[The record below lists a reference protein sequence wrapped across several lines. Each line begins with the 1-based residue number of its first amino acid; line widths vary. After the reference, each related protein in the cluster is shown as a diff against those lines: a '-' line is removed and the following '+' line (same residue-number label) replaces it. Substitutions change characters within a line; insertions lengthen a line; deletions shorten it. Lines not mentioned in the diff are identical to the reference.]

1 MANAREFSKRKSY
14 LSLTPVDFSDFSL
27 TTNSPAQPNTPPA
40 ESSSRSPSPLVSAR
54 PPTAGGGPLSS
65 HPTSAEDIHSSF
77 FPPTPDTETDTNQ
90 LAKMST
96 STSSNHDTDR
106 ADSFR
111 TPASPSS
118 TGQKP
123 SKGEQQKQS
132 VRKLFSLNNL
142 RNSFSSSRTSLQNQ
156 NSSAETSPRQPR
168 VDPSSRPSS
177 RQTITPQM
185 RPRAKSGSWFRRK
198 SGMFLMKE
206 EGFGMDAVVEDKPAV
221 QGKSAVQERP
231 ASRDSIEQT
240 KEDHS
245 PAPLLPEIG
254 NLGNGGTTSGG
265 DLGWDEGM
273 FKR

>member
-1 MANAREFSKRKSY
+1 
-14 LSLTPVDFSDFSL
+14 
-27 TTNSPAQPNTPPA
+27 
-40 ESSSRSPSPLVSAR
+40 
-54 PPTAGGGPLSS
+54 LSS

-77 FPPTPDTETDTNQ
+77 FPPTPEPETEQ

-118 TGQKP
+118 PNQKR

-156 NSSAETSPRQPR
+156 NASVETSPRQPR
-168 VDPSSRPSS
+168 VDPSSRPAS
-177 RQTITPQM
+177 RQTITPQT

-206 EGFGMDAVVEDKPAV
+206 DEFGMDPVVEDKPAV
-221 QGKSAVQERP
+221 QERP
-231 ASRDSIEQT
+231 ASGNSVTQTPQTPQTQTQQTQQT

-254 NLGNGGTTSGG
+254 NLGSGGTTTGG

-273 FKR
+273 FRR

>member
-1 MANAREFSKRKSY
+1 
-14 LSLTPVDFSDFSL
+14 
-27 TTNSPAQPNTPPA
+27 
-40 ESSSRSPSPLVSAR
+40 
-54 PPTAGGGPLSS
+54 
-65 HPTSAEDIHSSF
+65 
-77 FPPTPDTETDTNQ
+77 
-90 LAKMST
+90 MST

-198 SGMFLMKE
+198 SGMF
-206 EGFGMDAVVEDKPAV
+206 
-221 QGKSAVQERP
+221 
-231 ASRDSIEQT
+231 
-240 KEDHS
+240 
-245 PAPLLPEIG
+245 
-254 NLGNGGTTSGG
+254 
-265 DLGWDEGM
+265 
-273 FKR
+273 

>member
-1 MANAREFSKRKSY
+1 MATAREFSKRKSY
-14 LSLTPVDFSDFSL
+14 LSLTPVDFSLTEGTSIPAPL
-27 TTNSPAQPNTPPA
+27 TTPPPQ
-40 ESSSRSPSPLVSAR
+40 SSSRSPSPLVTAR

-77 FPPTPDTETDTNQ
+77 FPPTPDLETNT

-118 TGQKP
+118 PSQKR
-123 SKGEQQKQS
+123 SKGEQQKAGQS

-142 RNSFSSSRTSLQNQ
+142 RNSFSSSRTSLQAQ
-156 NSSAETSPRQPR
+156 NASAETSPRQTR

-206 EGFGMDAVVEDKPAV
+206 EEFGMDPVVEDKPAV
-221 QGKSAVQERP
+221 QERP
-231 ASRDSIEQT
+231 VSRNSIEQT
-240 KEDHS
+240 KVDHS

-254 NLGNGGTTSGG
+254 NLGSGNTTTGG
-265 DLGWDEGM
+265 DLGWDEGL

>member
-1 MANAREFSKRKSY
+1 MATAKDFSKRKSY
-14 LSLTPVDFSDFSL
+14 LSLTPVDFSL
-27 TTNSPAQPNTPPA
+27 TAGTNIPAPPDTPPA
-40 ESSSRSPSPLVSAR
+40 SPLASAR

-65 HPTSAEDIHSSF
+65 HPTSAEDIHDTIY
-77 FPPTPDTETDTNQ
+77 PPTPDPETEG

-96 STSSNHDTDR
+96 STSSNNDTDR

-111 TPASPSS
+111 TPTSPSS
-118 TGQKP
+118 PRQKP
-123 SKGEQQKQS
+123 SKSEQQKHGQS

-142 RNSFSSSRTSLQNQ
+142 RNSFSSSRTSLQTQ
-156 NSSAETSPRQPR
+156 NAAVETSPRQPQA
-168 VDPSSRPSS
+168 DPSSRPAS

-206 EGFGMDAVVEDKPAV
+206 EGSDLDAVVED
-221 QGKSAVQERP
+221 RP
-231 ASRDSIEQT
+231 ASRKSMEQTKQT

-254 NLGNGGTTSGG
+254 NLGSGTTTGG